1 MTMAAYPEGLPLLT
15 RVSEIRQLT
24 AQRADLGYPVHIRG
38 VVTYSAKTGVYL
50 QDETGGIY
58 VDAKGMTPSE
68 SAGNLVEVHGRTSSG
83 PLTPE
88 VTQTGI
94 RRLGAGT
101 LPKPRRLPYLDLAFA
116 EQESQWVALRCR
128 IRMVTADQGRLAFW
142 TAPAG
147 HRFPVLIEGYTGGS
161 PERFIGALVEV
172 RGVCVR
178 RISGRQVLL
187 GFQLLVPGM
196 EQVTVVDSQADPW
209 SAPEVSVP
217 ELLRPTRGRDPNR
230 LVRLQGLVE
239 FQQFG
244 SGLFL
249 WGDGQGLYVKTEQRT
264 HVEPGD
270 RIELLGFPALGEY
283 GPVLEDSTFRKMGG
297 TAAIPVARIAAER
310 ALSGASNAAL
320 VQVEGRLLSR
330 TRSRRR
336 QILALRSG
344 GAIFDAE
351 LADAGQGSRL
361 PDLRDGCLLRL
372 TGVCQIQSEGHWKSP
387 QGFHLLLRSPR
398 DIQILKQPPW
408 LTAELGAAALAA
420 MGALILGAAV
430 WASVLRRRVL
440 AQTAII
446 RKRLEHEA
454 LLEKRYGD
462 LFENANDMVYSRD
475 LDGFMTDLNPAG
487 ERMTGYTRAE
497 FLKMRI
503 LDMIPPE
510 LGEQVRQLMEVN
522 NTKTPDVRAEL
533 DIIRKDGE
541 RRTLEVST
549 RLISEDGKPVR
560 VEGIARDV
568 TDRKRAQ
575 AEYETA
581 REAAEEANRAK
592 SEFLANMSH
601 EIRTPMNGV
610 IGMSELALQT
620 DLTLEQRE
628 YVDTIRTCAESL
640 LTLINDIL
648 DFSKIEARKL
658 ELDWVEFDI
667 RRLLADILRTLRVRS
682 TQRNLVL
689 RSSVEDSVP
698 QRLLGDPHRVRQV
711 IVNLVGNGIK
721 FTERGEVAVDVALE
735 REEEGKCRLHF
746 AVRDTGIGIPEGKRK
761 SVFDAFMQGDG
772 SITRKHGGTGLG
784 LAISAQLAV
793 LMHGTISVESRV
805 GEGSVFHFTAE
816 FGVAT
821 GTMPAHLPA
830 PSAPKRHS
838 RPLKILVVE
847 DNAVNRRLAAKLLE
861 KRGHR
866 VQVVCDGR
874 AALDTI
880 PQQPFDLILM
890 DVQMPE
896 MDGFQATAAIRER
909 ETTTGS
915 HIPILALT
923 AHAMK
928 GDRERCLDAGMDG
941 YVSKPIQ
948 PSELFAAI
956 DALADSPEPPVTG

>member
-1 MTMAAYPEGLPLLT
+1 M
-15 RVSEIRQLT
+15 
-24 AQRADLGYPVHIRG
+24 
-38 VVTYSAKTGVYL
+38 
-50 QDETGGIY
+50 
-58 VDAKGMTPSE
+58 
-68 SAGNLVEVHGRTSSG
+68 
-83 PLTPE
+83 
-88 VTQTGI
+88 
-94 RRLGAGT
+94 
-101 LPKPRRLPYLDLAFA
+101 
-116 EQESQWVALRCR
+116 
-128 IRMVTADQGRLAFW
+128 
-142 TAPAG
+142 
-147 HRFPVLIEGYTGGS
+147 
-161 PERFIGALVEV
+161 
-172 RGVCVR
+172 
-178 RISGRQVLL
+178 
-187 GFQLLVPGM
+187 
-196 EQVTVVDSQADPW
+196 
-209 SAPEVSVP
+209 
-217 ELLRPTRGRDPNR
+217 
-230 LVRLQGLVE
+230 
-239 FQQFG
+239 
-244 SGLFL
+244 
-249 WGDGQGLYVKTEQRT
+249 
-264 HVEPGD
+264 
-270 RIELLGFPALGEY
+270 
-283 GPVLEDSTFRKMGG
+283 LEDSTFRKMGG
-297 TAAIPVARIAAER
+297 TAAIPVARIEAER
-310 ALSGASNAAL
+310 AITGVSNAAL

-344 GAIFDAE
+344 STIFDAE
-351 LADAGQGSRL
+351 LIEAGPGSRL
-361 PDLRDGCLLRL
+361 PDLREGCVVRL

-398 DIQILKQPPW
+398 DIEILKQPPW
-408 LTAELGAAALAA
+408 LTAELGAGALAA

-430 WASVLRRRVL
+430 WAAVLRRRVL

-446 RKRLEHEA
+446 RKKLEHEA

-462 LFENANDMVYSRD
+462 LFENANDMVYSRS
-475 LDGFMTDLNPAG
+475 LDGFLTDLNPAG

-497 FLKMRI
+497 ALQMTI
-503 LDMIPPE
+503 TDLMPPE
-510 LGEQVRQLMEVN
+510 LREQARQRMEKN
-522 NTKTPDVRAEL
+522 NAKSPDFRAE
-533 DIIRKDGE
+533 INIMRKDGE
-541 RRTLEVST
+541 RRTLEIST
-549 RLISEDGKPVR
+549 RLISENGKPVR

-628 YVDTIRTCAESL
+628 YVDTIHTCAESL

-658 ELDWVEFDI
+658 ELDWVEFNI
-667 RRLLADILRTLRVRS
+667 RRLLADILRTLRIRS
-682 TQRNLVL
+682 VQRNVAL
-689 RSSVEDSVP
+689 RSNVEDRVP
-698 QRLLGDPHRVRQV
+698 HRLLGDPHRVRQV

-721 FTERGEVAVDVALE
+721 FTEHGEVAVEVALE

-746 AVRDTGIGIPEGKRK
+746 AIRDTGIGIPEGKRK
-761 SVFDAFMQGDG
+761 SVFDAFMQADG

-816 FGVAT
+816 FGVLT
-821 GTMPAHLPA
+821 GTMPAQLPA
-830 PSAPKRHS
+830 PPAPKTHS
-838 RPLKILVVE
+838 RSLKVLVVE
-847 DNAVNRRLAAKLLE
+847 DNAVNRRLASKLLE

-866 VQVVCDGR
+866 PEVACDGQ
-874 AALDTI
+874 AALEMMAR
-880 PQQPFDLILM
+880 QSFDLILM

-909 ETTTGS
+909 EAETGA

-948 PSELFAAI
+948 SSELFAAI
-956 DALADSPEPPVTG
+956 DALAAPSEPPVTA